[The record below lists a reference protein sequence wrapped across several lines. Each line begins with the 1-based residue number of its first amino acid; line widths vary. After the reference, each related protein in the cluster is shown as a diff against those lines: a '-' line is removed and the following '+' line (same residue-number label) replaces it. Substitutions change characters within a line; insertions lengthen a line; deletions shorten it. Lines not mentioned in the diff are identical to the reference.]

1 MSFPKIFPQPCF
13 ENKPSVYHS
22 AHSPSIHQLPYM
34 LHCLPHLS
42 LDFNW
47 WFQFVEINFLSLK
60 LNMKHGRFVVKVL
73 IILCMFTFC
82 VEVELVRLIV
92 NIVGSLIYLCKIII
106 TKLFWPAFDIASD
119 LLYTITLLGRHYC
132 VNR

>member
-1 MSFPKIFPQPCF
+1 M
-13 ENKPSVYHS
+13 
-22 AHSPSIHQLPYM
+22 
-34 LHCLPHLS
+34 
-42 LDFNW
+42 
-47 WFQFVEINFLSLK
+47 EIYFLSLK
-60 LNMKHGRFVVKVL
+60 FNMKHGRFVVKVL